1 MKEFSARQKEIIRA
15 AIELIAE
22 SGIQSVTI
30 KKLSQKIGI
39 AESAIYRHFENK
51 LEILLGILSQFRS
64 SKMEALEY
72 IQAADATEIEQLQ
85 MVFSERFKQF
95 TRNPAIT
102 AVIFSEEIFQNDKR
116 LADEVYAIMN
126 SSLKMILSII
136 QRGQQNKSIRSDIS
150 ADQLS
155 LIIIGALRLLVVRWR
170 LSSFSFDLTK
180 EGEKL
185 WLSIRQMIRA

>member
-136 QRGQQNKSIRSDIS
+136 QRVP
-150 ADQLS
+150 A
-155 LIIIGALRLLVVRWR
+155 
-170 LSSFSFDLTK
+170 
-180 EGEKL
+180 E
-185 WLSIRQMIRA
+185 

>member
-1 MKEFSARQKEIIRA
+1 MKEFSAQQKEIIRA